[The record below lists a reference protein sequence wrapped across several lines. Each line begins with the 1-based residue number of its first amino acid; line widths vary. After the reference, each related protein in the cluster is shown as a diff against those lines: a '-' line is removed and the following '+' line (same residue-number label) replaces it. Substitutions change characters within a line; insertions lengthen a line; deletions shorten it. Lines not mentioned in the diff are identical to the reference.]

1 MRTNTARLGGFSLKW
16 YMTRGINDAIADNA
30 DFAKELDKAIK
41 RYLAFDWGDLGEE
54 DKQLND
60 DAVKNPGSDRILA
73 RYNTSKSG
81 VYIITEADGS
91 ATTILFCS
99 EY

>member
-41 RYLAFDWGDLGEE
+41 RYLAFDW
-54 DKQLND
+54 
-60 DAVKNPGSDRILA
+60 
-73 RYNTSKSG
+73 
-81 VYIITEADGS
+81 
-91 ATTILFCS
+91 
-99 EY
+99 